1 MQPPP
6 LPPLNC
12 QLCERPAEPG
22 YSAQLCSICRTTL
35 SKRPFPIW
43 IKVAVILIGLVFV
56 YALAK
61 TPRSLIASIAFE
73 RGQRAEVGGNFATA
87 ATEYAKAV
95 ERFPNSTLA
104 IARLGIAQY
113 RAGDRNA
120 AAETINSLAG
130 RKAPKGLTSEVN
142 AVIAEMQRQ
151 Y

>member
-12 QLCERPAEPG
+12 QLCGRPAEPG
-22 YSAQLCSICRTTL
+22 YSAQLCSICRKTL

-43 IKVAVILIGLVFV
+43 IKICVVLIAVIFV
-56 YALAK
+56 YALTQMLA
-61 TPRSLIASIAFE
+61 SLTAFE
-73 RGQRAEVGGNFATA
+73 RGQKAEAAGNYETA
-87 ATEYAKAV
+87 ASNYADAV
-95 ERFPNSTLA
+95 ERFPQSTLA

-113 RAGDRNA
+113 RAGNRVA
-120 AAETINSLAG
+120 AIQTLNLLAG
-130 RKAPKGLTSEVN
+130 RQVPKELTTEVN